1 MEHWLDIDTLEDER
15 PVIARLMVGTVGA
28 TAAMMVAGLLWTTTD
43 ASAAAMVIAAVG
55 ISIASFLIVST
66 ALPLNCRIG
75 PFHSRSIT
83 CRLQSQRTL
92 VDVIAVALTALV
104 IANILTTT
112 I

>member
-1 MEHWLDIDTLEDER
+1 MEQWLNIETLEDER

-28 TAAMMVAGLLWTTTD
+28 TAAMMVAGILWATTD
-43 ASAAAMVIAAVG
+43 ASIAAMVIAAIG

-75 PFHSRSIT
+75 PFHSRSLT
-83 CRLQSQRTL
+83 CRLQGQRTL
-92 VDVIAVALTALV
+92 VDAIAVALTALV

-112 I
+112 V